1 MQNLRHWI
9 CIQTNKG
16 EEEKIDDD
24 ENGLLY
30 ADGAGSCA
38 GRAWKAVSLGGRTGR
53 EERKTGRTGRTAEY
67 G

>member
-1 MQNLRHWI
+1 MQNMRHWI

-30 ADGAGSCA
+30 ADGAGSC
-38 GRAWKAVSLGGRTGR
+38 GTDHWQQRTVDSVSDHIRAAL
-53 EERKTGRTGRTAEY
+53 
-67 G
+67 